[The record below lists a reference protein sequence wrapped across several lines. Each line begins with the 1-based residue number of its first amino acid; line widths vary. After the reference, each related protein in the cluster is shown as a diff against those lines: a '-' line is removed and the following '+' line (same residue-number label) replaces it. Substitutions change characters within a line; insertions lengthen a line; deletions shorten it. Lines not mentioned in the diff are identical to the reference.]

1 MTNIT
6 LQTKINNLT
15 TKKLSLEKE
24 NKELLF
30 LIDSQDRL
38 INKLKKQN
46 EEYVLL
52 LDEMIRRKNDE
63 RRNSI

>member
-24 NKELLF
+24 NKELRMLN
-30 LIDSQDRL
+30 DSQDRL
-38 INKLKKQN
+38 IKKLKKQN
-46 EEYVLL
+46 EEYALL
-52 LDEMIRRKNDE
+52 LDTMIKEKNNE
-63 RRNSI
+63 R

>member
-24 NKELLF
+24 NKELRMLN
-30 LIDSQDRL
+30 DSQDRL
-38 INKLKKQN
+38 IKTLKKQN
-46 EEYVLL
+46 EEYALL
-52 LDEMIRRKNDE
+52 LDTMIKEKNNE
-63 RRNSI
+63 R